1 MILTLNNKTAMKN
14 PRALNALIVAVII
27 VVAWSYELMAQ
38 SFSVESFRV
47 LPNDVSAFIN
57 PVRDLNDEDCGL
69 IKVMV
74 PEDFAFSTPL
84 GIVKREDNIGEIW
97 LYVPRGTKKIT
108 IKHPQWG
115 VLRDYN
121 LPTKVDSHITYE
133 MRLELPE
140 SHIVKVENPV
150 ITTVVDTVVMT
161 RVDTL
166 VIAPERKR
174 IPFSF
179 DAQATICIGVK
190 SSNVLGGIRLF
201 AFKRHGGFMHC
212 ATDFGKIGRTSGEC
226 GKDGDIN
233 GSAPFYSGK
242 TRKSAFMI
250 NAGAVHRLSNRVAIF
265 EGLGYGSTSLAWQ
278 LAQSEG
284 GSYVKNSYY
293 SRSGISAEAGVL
305 LTFNRITLSASVA
318 TIKTKDWFGSVGVG
332 IRLGK

>member
-1 MILTLNNKTAMKN
+1 
-14 PRALNALIVAVII
+14 
-27 VVAWSYELMAQ
+27 
-38 SFSVESFRV
+38 
-47 LPNDVSAFIN
+47 
-57 PVRDLNDEDCGL
+57 
-69 IKVMV
+69 
-74 PEDFAFSTPL
+74 
-84 GIVKREDNIGEIW
+84 
-97 LYVPRGTKKIT
+97 
-108 IKHPQWG
+108 
-115 VLRDYN
+115 
-121 LPTKVDSHITYE
+121 
-133 MRLELPE
+133 
-140 SHIVKVENPV
+140 
-150 ITTVVDTVVMT
+150 
-161 RVDTL
+161 
-166 VIAPERKR
+166 
-174 IPFSF
+174 
-179 DAQATICIGVK
+179 
-190 SSNVLGGIRLF
+190 
-201 AFKRHGGFMHC
+201 MHC

-293 SRSGISAEAGVL
+293 CRSGISAEAGVL